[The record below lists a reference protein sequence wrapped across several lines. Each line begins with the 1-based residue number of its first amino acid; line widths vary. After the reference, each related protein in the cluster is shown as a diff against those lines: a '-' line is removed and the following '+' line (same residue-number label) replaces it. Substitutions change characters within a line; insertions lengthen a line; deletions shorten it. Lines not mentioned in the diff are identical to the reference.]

1 MWEQWGF
8 AIFRHGDAFELSA
21 GFLYDLIADAI

>member
-8 AIFRHGDAFELSA
+8 AIFRHGDAFDLSA
-21 GFLYDLIADAI
+21 GVYDLMADAI